1 MRRLKNHLPSK
12 VSWIVIILV
21 MLMYSTCFNT
31 VSGLVPFIDG
41 GKDVPKLYKCY
52 FDTQIARQVSTAVSK
67 AIAAGKTKIEVN
79 FPPVPNLDEVRFG
92 TPMNQKFGQ
101 SIVAPDLKLPGG
113 YLPGSDI
120 ARQQVAFANMYWA
133 KKIANAVG
141 GFGKSVSVY
150 SAEPVSYDQIKD
162 RGSITNVAPLSISRQ
177 SQNQP
182 SNNGAC
188 IVINPGGEETW
199 ERLRSV
205 CVKGDRNPFVVLN
218 NAYSTTYGLGNK
230 RGYEEAYYLK
240 RISKG
245 WIYRSFPG
253 QWQAYLEKPDGKLEL
268 LKSYAVKPELNVVAT
283 LVREESFKRFAINND
298 RWTPGFGERL

>member
-1 MRRLKNHLPSK
+1 MMYGTRRAPSIAYSI
-12 VSWIVIILV
+12 VLLVAVHILSASWSV
-21 MLMYSTCFNT
+21 
-31 VSGLVPFIDG
+31 GALVPFIDG
-41 GKDVPKLYKCY
+41 GKDIPTFYKCY
-52 FDTQIARQVSTAVSK
+52 FDSQIAKQASTAVSK

-92 TPMNQKFGQ
+92 TPLNQKFGQ
-101 SIVAPDLKLPGG
+101 SIVAPDLRLPGG
-113 YLPGSDI
+113 YFPGSDI

-133 KKIANAVG
+133 KKITASVG

-162 RGSITNVAPLSISRQ
+162 KGGISYMAPLSISRQ
-177 SQNQP
+177 SQKEP
-182 SNNGAC
+182 VKNGAC

-199 ERLRSV
+199 DRLRSV
-205 CVKGDRNPFVVLN
+205 CVSGDRNPFVVLN

-240 RISKG
+240 RVSKG
-245 WIYRSFPG
+245 WIFRAFPG
-253 QWQAYLEKPDGKLEL
+253 QWQAYLEKPDGKVEL
-268 LKSYAVKPELNVVAT
+268 LKSFPTKPELNVVAT
-283 LVREESFKRFAINND
+283 LVREESFKRYAINND

>member
-1 MRRLKNHLPSK
+1 MRPYVRKTTSTARGILFT
-12 VSWIVIILV
+12 VVIQILS
-21 MLMYSTCFNT
+21 LRSIDA
-31 VSGLVPFIDG
+31 LVPFIDG
-41 GKDVPKLYKCY
+41 GKSIPTFYKCY
-52 FDTQIARQVSTAVSK
+52 FDSQIAKQASTAVSK
-67 AIAAGKTKIEVN
+67 AIAAGKTKIEIN

-92 TPMNQKFGQ
+92 TPLNQKFGQ

-113 YLPGSDI
+113 YFPGSDI

-133 KKIANAVG
+133 KKISSSVG

-150 SAEPVSYDQIKD
+150 SAEPVSYNQIKD
-162 RGSITNVAPLSISRQ
+162 KGSISNMAPLSISRQ
-177 SQNQP
+177 SQNIP
-182 SNNGAC
+182 SSNGAC

-245 WIYRSFPG
+245 WIFRSFPG
-253 QWQAYLEKPDGKLEL
+253 QWQAYLEKPDGTVEL
-268 LKSYAVKPELNVVAT
+268 LKSYSVKPELNAVAT
-283 LVREESFKRFAINND
+283 LVRDESFKRYAINND